1 MEHVTAIP
9 TGEDFERCFKIV
21 EETMK
26 IDGKHLTDKELE
38 LLTKDVMDTSVM
50 IGGDYSS
57 ECIREI
63 LLDYIRE
70 DFYPRFKKLH
80 AGELR
85 GE

>member
-9 TGEDFERCFKIV
+9 RGKDFERCFKIV

-26 IDGKHLTDKELE
+26 VDGQHLTDKELE

-50 IGGDYSS
+50 IGGDYSND
-57 ECIREI
+57 CIREI
-63 LLDYIRE
+63 LLDYIQSG
-70 DFYPRFKKLH
+70 FYPRFKKLH
-80 AGELR
+80 AAELR